1 MCRWLTPFRFGRR
14 KKAGSRVDDGAAT
27 RDSRGE
33 WVPRVLQAGQPFV
46 WPPQPAKLLRFL
58 IGFPG
63 FLWPFGAAFYY
74 GLAWLT
80 WRFLQPGAPD
90 LATFTQLRA
99 DWILPMYARNVVM
112 LLVLAGVWHVVLY
125 WRRSQDTRFKYNKR
139 WPSTKSKAFLFNNQ
153 TWDNMFWSIASG
165 ATIWTL
171 YEVLLLWAY
180 GHGVLPFADL
190 RTNPVWHFA
199 FFLVLPFWQD
209 FHFYVVHRITH
220 WKPLYKAA
228 HYLHHRNTNVGPW
241 SGLSMHPI
249 EHLLY
254 FTRWIILLV
263 VPSHPIHMLYLM
275 QRPAIGPA
283 VGHAGFDQLVL
294 KKDFGHADLDRQLL
308 PLPAPPPLRVQLR
321 HHGHPVRPVVRL
333 VPRRHAGVLRTHAA
347 QAADAARRSYLRR
360 TVSRASA
367 VCTYMI
373 AYRWTE
379 CQKVCGRGD

>member
-1 MCRWLTPFRFGRR
+1 MADTVQVRAPEE
-14 KKAGSRVDDGAAT
+14 ASARVDDGAAT

-33 WVPRVLQAGQPFV
+33 WVPRVLQPGQPFV
-46 WPPQPAKLLRFL
+46 WPPDLKKLLRFL

-90 LATFTQLRA
+90 LTTFTQLRA

-125 WRRSQDTRFKYNKR
+125 WRRTQDTRFKYNKR

-153 TWDNMFWSIASG
+153 TWDNMFWSIVSG

-180 GHGVLPFADL
+180 GHGLLPFADL
-190 RTNPVWHFA
+190 RANPVWHFA

-294 KKDFGHADLDRQLL
+294 KKASDTRISIDNYFHYLHHRHFECNYGTTGIPFDRWFGSFHDGTPESYERMRRKRRL
-308 PLPAPPPLRVQLR
+308 PSDGATS
-321 HHGHPVRPVVRL
+321 G
-333 VPRRHAGVLRTHAA
+333 
-347 QAADAARRSYLRR
+347 
-360 TVSRASA
+360 
-367 VCTYMI
+367 
-373 AYRWTE
+373 
-379 CQKVCGRGD
+379 GR